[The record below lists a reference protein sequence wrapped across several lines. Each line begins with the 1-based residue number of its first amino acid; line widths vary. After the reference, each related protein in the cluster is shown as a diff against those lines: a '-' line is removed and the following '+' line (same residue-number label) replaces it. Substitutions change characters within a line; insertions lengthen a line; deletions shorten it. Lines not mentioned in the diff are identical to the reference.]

1 MEMPDPAMARE
12 SNKSGS
18 RLNVL
23 GAVHWTYPILGAY
36 RQQWTVSGSLADRLV
51 FIVSTTTAI
60 VAVMGWIAS
69 NTESNLVLAHLSF
82 GGFMTAIWT
91 SAVFRVG
98 PSLMGEIRLG
108 VLEQGILA
116 QSPLMLV
123 MLGKVLAFILNGALS
138 GAMAFFVVVAIAG
151 RIPEVANLGFL
162 AVSLVV
168 SLIALVSASFILAP
182 MVVSAGGRQGFFNG
196 LIPFGVVFSG
206 FFYPLTS
213 LPLGLEIIGRLLP
226 TAWAMEGLIGA
237 VDGSASGW
245 RMASDWA
252 VALALSLLYLAMTRV
267 LFNRIERTLR
277 DSGSLGVY

>member
-1 MEMPDPAMARE
+1 MARVL
-12 SNKSGS
+12 NKAGS

-23 GAVHWTYPILGAY
+23 GVVQLTYPILGAY
-36 RQQWTVSGSLADRLV
+36 RQQWTVSASLADRLV

-98 PSLMGEIRLG
+98 WSLMDEIRLG
-108 VLEQGILA
+108 VLEQSILA

-123 MLGKVLAFILNGALS
+123 MLGKILAFILNGALS
-138 GAMAFFVVVAIAG
+138 GTMAFFVVVALAG
-151 RIPEVANLGFL
+151 RFPEVANLGFL

-182 MVVSAGGRQGFFNG
+182 MVVSAGGRAGFFNG
-196 LIPFGVVFSG
+196 LLPFGVVFSG

-213 LPLGLEIIGRLLP
+213 LPLGLEIVGRLLP
-226 TAWAMEGLIGA
+226 TSWAMEGLIGA

-252 VALALSLLYLAMTRV
+252 VALALSLLYFAMTRV

-277 DSGSLGVY
+277 DTGSLGVY